1 MKKIIVS
8 LCLLYAANGCA
19 MGAAKKL
26 GLVAL
31 SATPVIG
38 CGAYYHNETNRIQ
51 AEWRDILKTEG
62 SSPEEIEKKVNEVD
76 SFRPYVLGTV
86 AGGWFPPANI
96 LVFGMFGMG
105 HELVRLYEWANY
117 EKVSPSSYQ
126 VVKTSIENDKQIVP
140 KAVGAAT
147 GLTAATIA
155 LQGLKLLKKAK

>member
-26 GLVAL
+26 GMVAL
-31 SATPVIG
+31 GATPAMV
-38 CGAYYHNETNRIQ
+38 CGKYYHDETERVR
-51 AEWRDILKTEG
+51 AEWRDILKAEG

-76 SFRPYVLGTV
+76 SFRPYVFGAAV
-86 AGGWFPPANI
+86 GGYFPPSNI
-96 LVFGMFGMG
+96 MVCAMFATA
-105 HELVRLYEWANY
+105 HELIRLFEWANY

-126 VVKTSIENDKQIVP
+126 VVKEAIENDKHAVP

-155 LQGLKLLKKAK
+155 LHGLKLLKKAK